1 MLPTRWFETK
11 IRMKKLPKQC
21 IFTTLSGHPWFH
33 LRFPQ
38 MYLRI
43 CSKFQP
49 RNFPLFHGVR
59 VASTARMLIHDA
71 HARKKMD
78 KIPKKKQ
85 LLSFVGV
92 EPLCKTFSCK
102 GEM

>member
-1 MLPTRWFETK
+1 
-11 IRMKKLPKQC
+11 
-21 IFTTLSGHPWFH
+21 
-33 LRFPQ
+33 
-38 MYLRI
+38 
-43 CSKFQP
+43 
-49 RNFPLFHGVR
+49 
-59 VASTARMLIHDA
+59 MLIHDA
-71 HARKKMD
+71 HAPQKMD